1 MSFIF
6 ILCALFVLWEGF
18 FKEVRTLKMAPNK
31 LQSYLVT
38 ELNKKYVNK
47 ELPTE
52 WDQISVIK
60 YRFPSA
66 KAKKILAQ
74 SAFVKTNPK
83 GNIKLTVTFMDEPD
97 SNDFVLAQ
105 FELVDLA
112 SNNLKF
118 EFFLRFNINKP
129 LPN

>member
-1 MSFIF
+1 MFGAFF
-6 ILCALFVLWEGF
+6 ILFEGF
-18 FKEVRTLKMAPNK
+18 FKDASTLKISPNK
-31 LQSYLVT
+31 LQGYLVA
-38 ELNKKYVNK
+38 ELNKKYASK

-52 WDQISVIK
+52 WDQISVVK

-74 SAFVKTNPK
+74 SPFVKTNPK

-97 SNDFVLAQ
+97 SKDFVLAQ

-129 LPN
+129 QSN